1 MAHARESQTLGAPL
15 VIHLLFKKINQIF
28 FLLFLKNKK
37 LNVCVLLLLFNYFNQ
52 F

>member
-28 FLLFLKNKK
+28 FFVIFKK
-37 LNVCVLLLLFNYFNQ
+37 LKIKCLCIIIII
-52 F
+52 